1 MAPSGG
7 MRNRSEPISE
17 LAGIVDEAYRV
28 FKRQRPT
35 GDGVCECCMYP
46 EVKARLL
53 DWQPNEIPNYDLR
66 DWYFAAS
73 DIPFPINVIRWFL
86 PRILDGLARQEDMA
100 SVGEEIL
107 LQRLGMAG
115 FPDAFTDA
123 ELDVVNRFSMAFL
136 ETFLQPEKRPFDL
149 DVLLCMFA
157 LGKVDLMPLV
167 DRLDAAP
174 IDVLIDSMREGDM
187 AMEIGFTAF
196 WESGPAKDA
205 ALAWFTSE
213 RTVERL
219 MAFASGTEGTDAQ
232 RKAAW
237 GLAERAL
244 EH

>member
-1 MAPSGG
+1 
-7 MRNRSEPISE
+7 
-17 LAGIVDEAYRV
+17 
-28 FKRQRPT
+28 
-35 GDGVCECCMYP
+35 MYP
-46 EVKARLL
+46 EVKERLL
-53 DWQPNEIPNYDLR
+53 DWKPSEIPNYDLR

-73 DIPFPINVIRWFL
+73 DIPFPVNVIRWFL

-100 SVGEEIL
+100 AVGEEIV

-115 FPDAFTDA
+115 FPEAFTDS
-123 ELDVVNRFSMAFL
+123 EVNVVNRFAVTFLEAFL
-136 ETFLQPEKRPFDL
+136 RSGKRPFDL

-157 LGKVDLMPLV
+157 LGRVDLPPLV
-167 DRLDAAP
+167 DCLDAAP
-174 IDVLIDSMREGDM
+174 IDVVIDSMRAGDM
-187 AMEIGFTAF
+187 AIEIGFTAF

-219 MAFASGTEGTDAQ
+219 MAFASGTDGTDAQ
-232 RKAAW
+232 RKTAW